1 MYFLTQLLF
10 TSLVDIY
17 GLWFYTKDIQRLSGD
32 FDLPSWPIVQTVLHV
47 RRFVQDGETVSHVG
61 KGTTTHLPVYSD
73 GCGSTC
79 CFRFFADTRGNSTR
93 HFSSLGRCDRG
104 CIWRFCRL
112 YCLVGLFAS
121 DSSGWIEHNSQ
132 LEKKSW
138 KHAFTRV
145 LTPSGPGTPCCL
157 DSPFPAV
164 DTVVSSNFV
173 CSVSDSR
180 FYSAFFPA
188 QSKSTRAR
196 EHQARP
202 WQLRE
207 RRCRR
212 VAPLDFL
219 PTSSFHSFQAVSA
232 SNQCLIQFDYVWY
245 SAEYRDLWKRL
256 SWFKKSCI
264 LPET

>member
-1 MYFLTQLLF
+1 MILHKRYPT
-10 TSLVDIY
+10 VKWR
-17 GLWFYTKDIQRLSGD
+17 LWFTKLASSTNRSTCTTICA
-32 FDLPSWPIVQTVLHV
+32 
-47 RRFVQDGETVSHVG
+47 RRRDRKSRG
-61 KGTTTHLPVYSD
+61 KGYNNTHLPVYSD

-79 CFRFFADTRGNSTR
+79 CFRFFEDTRGNSTR
-93 HFSSLGRCDRG
+93 HFSSLVRCDRG

-132 LEKKSW
+132 LDKKSW

-164 DTVVSSNFV
+164 DTVVSSNSA
-173 CSVSDSR
+173 CSVSDSK

-196 EHQARP
+196 GHRTRP

-219 PTSSFHSFQAVSA
+219 PTFSFHSFRAVSA
-232 SNQCLIQFDYVWY
+232 SSQYLIQFDCGWY
-245 SAEYRDLWKRL
+245 SAEYPDLQKRL
-256 SWFKKSCI
+256 NWFKKVVSH
-264 LPET
+264 LRHRTEF